1 MHNLN
6 LYYTILSWNLFT
18 NFKSLSVTIS
28 TTFSKE
34 YISKDKGTSYVE
46 KWCRVVKDS
55 GSFRFKRGENL
66 DMVKDLFPEFPAI
79 DEGYKIKW
87 SVDGDTMNEVATF
100 GDGTSF
106 TTTWKLDVETPFMGN
121 FNCRNGE

>member
-1 MHNLN
+1 M
-6 LYYTILSWNLFT
+6 
-18 NFKSLSVTIS
+18 
-28 TTFSKE
+28 
-34 YISKDKGTSYVE
+34 
-46 KWCRVVKDS
+46 KDS

-66 DMVKDLFPEFPAI
+66 DIVKDLFPELPAI

-87 SVDGDTMNEVATF
+87 SVDGDTMNEIATF